1 MSEEELAA
9 LPNLGPASARWL
21 VGAGISTVA
30 ELRRA
35 GPIAAFGRVAVREGR
50 AATANLLYALYG
62 ALEGKHWTEVTPAEK
77 ARLRRAAGWP
87 SPHGADSRAPRLT
100 RTCSRQARP
109 IEAQPNTDRGEK

>member
-62 ALEGKHWTEVTPAEK
+62 RQTLDRGDASGEGAVAASGWLGR
-77 ARLRRAAGWP
+77 ARTARIT
-87 SPHGADSRAPRLT
+87 RAPRLT